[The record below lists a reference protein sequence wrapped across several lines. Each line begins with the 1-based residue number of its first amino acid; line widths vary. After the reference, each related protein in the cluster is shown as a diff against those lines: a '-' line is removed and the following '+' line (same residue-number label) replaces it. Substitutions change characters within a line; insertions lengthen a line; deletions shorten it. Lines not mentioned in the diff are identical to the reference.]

1 MGTIRNLCINKV
13 QYMSHSMKG
22 LHIQKNKIAIIG
34 FGISG
39 ISVAKYFLKQ
49 GVHVDV
55 YEDKKQIDFNQDSL
69 SQFNQ
74 NELFTIYFS
83 DSNHACDVSQYDYVI
98 ASPGV
103 PQTHSI
109 VQAAKLGGIE
119 YVTDINIFLR
129 IFRQT
134 YTQGTVISVTGSN
147 GKSTTV
153 SLMYDVLKA
162 AHKDVYLGG
171 NIGTSPLDFF
181 EEIKSD
187 TPLIILETS
196 SYQLEYMKESDY
208 FDIACILNLSDN
220 HLNRYGGKKELY
232 AQAKLGGIHLDHT
245 NVLIN
250 LDDEYTKKYI
260 IPHINTK
267 HVLGI
272 QFIQLEGSNIIT
284 VENDAL
290 MYAKNNTEKYVY
302 IPRVSQMKL
311 KGIHNIYNGAFVC
324 GVLHILDIKT
334 DIHIQNAFY
343 NFGGL
348 IHRVQW
354 VDIIDDV
361 QYINDSKSTS
371 PDATVKALETIGQTK
386 NVILISGGND
396 KDISYNSM
404 HEVWNLFVK
413 NLILLPGTANTKLKE
428 LAKISDVE
436 LIGEVQTM
444 QEAVNIINSHV
455 QEGDIVL
462 LSPATDSHA
471 SFKSFEDRGNQF
483 IECVQDLKKE

>member
-1 MGTIRNLCINKV
+1 
-13 QYMSHSMKG
+13 MKG
-22 LHIQKNKIAIIG
+22 LQIQKNKIAIIG

-39 ISVAKYFLKQ
+39 ISVARYFLKQ
-49 GVHVDV
+49 GIQVDV
-55 YEDKKQIDFNQDSL
+55 YEDKKQIDFNQEILKEFD
-69 SQFNQ
+69 Q
-74 NELFTIYFS
+74 NTLFKIYFS
-83 DSNHACDVSQYDYVI
+83 DSLHTCIATEYDYVI
-98 ASPGV
+98 ASPGG
-103 PQTHSI
+103 PQTHPI
-109 VQAAKLGGIE
+109 VQSAQNANIE

-129 IFRQT
+129 IFKNA
-134 YTQGTVISVTGSN
+134 YSQGTVISVTGSN

-162 AHKDVYLGG
+162 AGKDAYLGG

-181 EEIKSD
+181 EQIKTD
-187 TPLIILETS
+187 QPIIVLETS

-232 AQAKLGGIHLDHT
+232 AQAKLGGIHPEYTDVIL
-245 NVLIN
+245 N
-250 LDDEYTKKYI
+250 LDDEYTRKYI
-260 IPHINTK
+260 LPHIQTK
-267 HVLGI
+267 HVLGV

-284 VENDAL
+284 FEDDAL
-290 MYAKNNTEKYVY
+290 IYTKDGEQEIY
-302 IPRVSQMKL
+302 IPKVSQMKL

-324 GVLHILDIKT
+324 GVLHILEISTSSDIQT
-334 DIHIQNAFY
+334 AFC

-348 IHRVQW
+348 IHRVQL
-354 VDIIDDV
+354 VDSINGV
-361 QYINDSKSTS
+361 HYINDSKSTS
-371 PDATVKALETIGQTK
+371 PDATVKALDTIGDTK

-396 KDISYNSM
+396 KDISYDSM
-404 HEVWNLFVK
+404 HETWSLFVK

-428 LAKISDVE
+428 LAKSSGVE

-444 QEAVNIINSHV
+444 QEAFDIASSHAG
-455 QEGDIVL
+455 EGDTVL

-483 IECVQDLKKE
+483 IQCIQNLKNS